1 MGTFIGRRG
10 YTNMM
15 TEDEFS
21 ALWVPVALVVD
32 DEPLI
37 RMDTS
42 DIVSDQGFHVLEA
55 RTADEAFGFLQKH
68 NSLKLV
74 FTDIQMPGEM
84 DGLELAH
91 RIAEKWPEICII
103 GASGAVKPPA
113 GKLPSSARFIA
124 KPISARLVHDTLK
137 AFCP

>member
-1 MGTFIGRRG
+1 
-10 YTNMM
+10 MM
-15 TEDEFS
+15 TENQFN
-21 ALWVPVALVVD
+21 ALPDPVALVVD

-37 RMDTS
+37 RMNMS

-55 RTADEAFGFLQKH
+55 RTADEAFRFLQKH

-91 RIAEKWPEICII
+91 RIAQKWPDICII
-103 GASGAVKPPA
+103 VASGAVQPPA
-113 GKLPSSARFIA
+113 EELPASARFIA

-137 AFCP
+137 VFCP